1 MVDYG
6 KLAAEAK
13 AMQDTANLASPRD
26 ERLEADPKVFFQR
39 VTAQIGEE
47 MNRANAELRKRGVG
61 AIARNH
67 LGGFEGVVFLT
78 FGIGLLCKVELAC
91 DGRGDR
97 IRAIISGPPSGLETA
112 RKEFPIGEE
121 PLGFGRP
128 RAEGAGLLNTGYS
141 PEEIA
146 QDIISGIVIGKFD

>member
-1 MVDYG
+1 
-6 KLAAEAK
+6 
-13 AMQDTANLASPRD
+13 
-26 ERLEADPKVFFQR
+26 LEADPKVFFQR

-47 MNRANAELRKRGVG
+47 INRAHVELRKRGVG

-97 IRAIISGPPSGLETA
+97 IRATISGPPNGLETA
-112 RKEFPIGEE
+112 RKEFLIGEQ
-121 PLGFGRP
+121 PSGSGMP
-128 RAEGAGLLNTGYS
+128 RAEEAGVLDTGYS

-146 QDIISGIVIGKFD
+146 QDIVSGIVIGKFD